1 MDGVPALADEAIDTA
16 CTPENLR
23 LRSELMRAI
32 GQVVQANGWT
42 QSEAARHCGVTQ
54 PRMNAL
60 LRGKVSSFSLD
71 ALVNMASRLGRR
83 VHVKLLETAR

>member
-1 MDGVPALADEAIDTA
+1 MEGRASQLDAASDATCA
-16 CTPENLR
+16 PESLR

-32 GQVVQANGWT
+32 GQVVQTNGWT

-60 LRGKVSSFSLD
+60 LRGKVLSFSLD
-71 ALVNMASRLGRR
+71 ALVNMASRLGLR
-83 VHVKLLETAR
+83 VQVELQELA